1 MKYRKGQVIENTCHY
16 CYNPKMK
23 IYRVKRF
30 KGDGVKQVLIW
41 CECEKCGAVD
51 DIEREEK

>member
-1 MKYRKGQVIENTCHY
+1 MKYRKGQVIENTCHC

-41 CECEKCGAVD
+41 CECEKCRVVD
-51 DIEREEK
+51 DIMMEEE